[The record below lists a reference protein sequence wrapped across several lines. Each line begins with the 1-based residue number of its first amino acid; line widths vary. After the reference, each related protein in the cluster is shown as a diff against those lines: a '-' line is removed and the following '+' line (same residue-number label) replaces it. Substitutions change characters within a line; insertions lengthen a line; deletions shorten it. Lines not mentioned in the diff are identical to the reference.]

1 LSNPRITTSNAN
13 HPEKV
18 NHVEIGRAT
27 DIFNKLLEPMWPAWR
42 ELPRT
47 CCGFG
52 EANSFHAWRTGERI
66 KRQHLAPETERSN
79 FAEFG
84 FFPSFSIL

>member
-1 LSNPRITTSNAN
+1 
-13 HPEKV
+13 
-18 NHVEIGRAT
+18 
-27 DIFNKLLEPMWPAWR
+27 MWPAWR

-84 FFPSFSIL
+84 FFLLFQSFNFHICIDETSISRGDSA

>member
-1 LSNPRITTSNAN
+1 
-13 HPEKV
+13 
-18 NHVEIGRAT
+18 
-27 DIFNKLLEPMWPAWR
+27 MWPAWR

-66 KRQHLAPETERSN
+66 KRQHLAPETERLN